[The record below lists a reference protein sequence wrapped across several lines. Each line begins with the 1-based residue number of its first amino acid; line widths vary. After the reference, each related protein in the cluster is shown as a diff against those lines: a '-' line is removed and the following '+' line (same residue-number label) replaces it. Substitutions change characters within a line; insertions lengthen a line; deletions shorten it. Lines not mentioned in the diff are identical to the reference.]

1 MESLGGPG
9 GIESPAK
16 ILVQRFRQSAAGMG
30 GVILPEYFD
39 SRVAELSGGIY
50 LGAFFQNVF
59 QRLIGKI
66 IVPEGGIYLGT
77 QVQSLVGFS
86 RIERALEEISKVAA
100 DSGSA

>member
-1 MESLGGPG
+1 
-9 GIESPAK
+9 
-16 ILVQRFRQSAAGMG
+16 MG

-39 SRVAELSGGIY
+39 SRVAELSGGYTSVLFSECI
-50 LGAFFQNVF
+50 
-59 QRLIGKI
+59 QRVIGKI

-100 DSGSA
+100 DIRLCISFP